1 MRIYLDT
8 ADRNQWRQL
17 MPTGV
22 FYGITTNPLLTAGAG
37 LVYED
42 ISWKELALTAV
53 DLGAKEIH
61 GQIYGDIN
69 LALKFA
75 ENLYAI
81 GQSVGIDCVV
91 KIPLSLEGITMVPK
105 IKSMGGKILLT
116 ACYDAKQMIT
126 ACALEADY
134 IAPYYSRMIDAGID
148 AMSHMRAIKI
158 MSSKGSCRPL
168 IASLRSAQQ
177 LVEVAELGH
186 NCFTISPAVSNDL
199 FQNDL
204 TAAAAANFKKASIEG
219 IKS

>member
-8 ADRNQWRQL
+8 ADRNQWHKL

-22 FYGITTNPLLTAGAG
+22 FYGITTNPLLTARAG

-75 ENLYAI
+75 ENFYAV
-81 GQSVGIDCVV
+81 GQSVGIECVV
-91 KIPLSLEGITMVPK
+91 KIPLSLDGIKMVPR
-105 IKSMGGKILLT
+105 IKNMGGKILLT

-126 ACALEADY
+126 ASALKADY
-134 IAPYYSRMIDAGID
+134 IAPYFGRMIDAGID
-148 AMSHMRAIKI
+148 AMCHMRAMKV
-158 MSSKGSCRPL
+158 MSLNGPCRPL
-168 IASLRSAQQ
+168 IASLRSAEQ
-177 LVEVAELGH
+177 LVKIAELGH
-186 NCFTISPAVSNDL
+186 DCFTISPAVSNDL

-204 TAAAAANFKKASIEG
+204 TAAAVENFKKASIIG
-219 IKS
+219 VTF